1 MQGEQRRDGF
11 VNPYNFVPLWG
22 KVPRRKPESHEY
34 FVGNRGRIVCQII
47 FNTPF
52 FIPHPE
58 RRFQLPET
66 SEALAMPDEQLPCW
80 VREKALEAWKAL
92 KKRIEQ
98 AKNVEGYKGCEG
110 HEMLALLRDEQ
121 EKPFIPGSSLKGA
134 FRTVAEAL
142 SNSCLSQL
150 EFEWELMRRPD
161 DPEVRISKVKR
172 YYSYRRVQI
181 PPFVGR
187 VKSLA
192 EKDRPGVIEISE
204 TYTFRR
210 RGQQVRE
217 SKRYKVF
224 FAQPAHVNPNPQI
237 IDLSSFEDGDVVF
250 AQCVQ
255 LRQTIHLS
263 PNQAIQIPV
272 FAVRSLRRAGG
283 QPGPNKGEV
292 KGVIKITDVTE
303 AKKSQRFIVWP
314 PDPDEVY
321 FDYEVRLKYDRA
333 LRDGIEKDEREHRQ
347 ANYINTGA
355 GWRRKR
361 HRLEVVDEEKK
372 KGDIVYFT
380 EQNGWVVDMGP
391 VELYRVLYTHSLDDI
406 LMSKHCDFLTCQDHN
421 DLCPACRLFGWV
433 APEAEEEATALKGF
447 IHFSPARWA
456 GKSGPK
462 TQWVTLQPLGQ
473 PKPSCWQFYLNCQNV
488 GQNAG
493 YNDDNATIRGR
504 KFYWHKPNA
513 HANRPQSGAD
523 VNSVWDQRGGNGQPL
538 ADDQNK
544 TVELLLPDNA
554 VFEFT
559 VDFENLSDAE
569 LGLLLLTLQPN
580 LLGEQALE
588 EVGVSSQLYHH
599 FGMGK
604 PLGLGSAEVKI
615 TSITLFKD
623 CQRYQSLE
631 ESGEKRVEGEQVAAF
646 VKRFVTAFVRDAV
659 REQKEFLQR
668 DQIPVPPDDA
678 KDTEW
683 LKTFVKMPHIADLL
697 IMLDWEKAQKLPV
710 QYPPGHSDANNREYW
725 EAFRWFA
732 HESQRDFLRRPR
744 HMLKTPQEIKNGE
757 RQDDFSALSLSHQHR
772 HGERHRG
779 G

>member
-1 MQGEQRRDGF
+1 
-11 VNPYNFVPLWG
+11 
-22 KVPRRKPESHEY
+22 
-34 FVGNRGRIVCQII
+34 
-47 FNTPF
+47 
-52 FIPHPE
+52 
-58 RRFQLPET
+58 
-66 SEALAMPDEQLPCW
+66 
-80 VREKALEAWKAL
+80 
-92 KKRIEQ
+92 
-98 AKNVEGYKGCEG
+98 
-110 HEMLALLRDEQ
+110 
-121 EKPFIPGSSLKGA
+121 
-134 FRTVAEAL
+134 
-142 SNSCLSQL
+142 
-150 EFEWELMRRPD
+150 
-161 DPEVRISKVKR
+161 
-172 YYSYRRVQI
+172 
-181 PPFVGR
+181 

-204 TYTFRR
+204 TYTFSR
-210 RGQQVRE
+210 RGQQVTE

-224 FAQPAHVNPNPQI
+224 FAQPANVYPNPQI
-237 IDLSSFEDGDVVF
+237 IDLSSFKDGDVVF
-250 AQCVQ
+250 AQCVK
-255 LRQTIHLS
+255 LRQTIQLS
-263 PNQAIQIPV
+263 PKQAIQIPV
-272 FAVRSLRRAGG
+272 FAVCSLRRAEG
-283 QPGPNKGEV
+283 QPGPNEGEV
-292 KGVIKITDVTE
+292 KGIIKITDVTE
-303 AKKSQRFIVWP
+303 AKKSQRFIVLP
-314 PDPDEVY
+314 PNPDKVY

-333 LRDGIEKDEREHRQ
+333 LRDGIEKDESEHRQ

-462 TQWVTLQPLGQ
+462 TQWVNLQPLGQ

-513 HANRPQSGAD
+513 HANRPQSGAN

-631 ESGEKRVEGEQVAAF
+631 ESGEERVEGEEVAAF
-646 VKRFVTAFVRDAV
+646 VKKFVTTFVRDAV
-659 REQKEFLQR
+659 KAQS
-668 DQIPVPPDDA
+668 DQIPVPSDDA
-678 KDTEW
+678 EDAEW

-744 HMLKTPQEIKNGE
+744 HMLKTPQEIKNDK

-772 HGERHRG
+772 QRDRHGGR
-779 G
+779 

>member
-1 MQGEQRRDGF
+1 
-11 VNPYNFVPLWG
+11 
-22 KVPRRKPESHEY
+22 
-34 FVGNRGRIVCQII
+34 
-47 FNTPF
+47 
-52 FIPHPE
+52 
-58 RRFQLPET
+58 
-66 SEALAMPDEQLPCW
+66 
-80 VREKALEAWKAL
+80 
-92 KKRIEQ
+92 
-98 AKNVEGYKGCEG
+98 
-110 HEMLALLRDEQ
+110 MLALLRDEQ

-204 TYTFRR
+204 TYTLRR
-210 RGQQVRE
+210 RDQQVTE

-224 FAQPAHVNPNPQI
+224 FAEPAHVNPNPQT
-237 IDLSSFEDGDVVF
+237 IDLSSFKDGDVVF
-250 AQCVQ
+250 AQCVR
-255 LRQTIHLS
+255 LKQTIHLRT
-263 PNQAIQIPV
+263 NQAIQIPV
-272 FAVRSLRRAGG
+272 FAVHSLRPAEG
-283 QPGPNKGEV
+283 QPGSDEV
-292 KGVIKITDVTE
+292 EGIIKITDVTE
-303 AKKSQRFIVWP
+303 AKKSQRFIVLP
-314 PDPDEVY
+314 PNPDKVY

-347 ANYINTGA
+347 ENYINTGTRA

-456 GKSGPK
+456 SGSEPE

-513 HANRPQSGAD
+513 HANRPQSGAN

-604 PLGLGSAEVKI
+604 PLGLGSAEVQIK
-615 TSITLFKD
+615 SLTLFKD

-631 ESGEKRVEGEQVAAF
+631 ESGEERVEGEEVAAF
-646 VKRFVTAFVRDAV
+646 VKKFVTAFVRNAV
-659 REQKEFLQR
+659 TEQEEFLQR

-678 KDTEW
+678 EDTEW
-683 LKTFVKMPHIADLL
+683 LKTFVRMPPIADLL
-697 IMLDWEKAQKLPV
+697 TMLDWKIAKGLPV
-710 QYPPGHSDANNREYW
+710 QYPPGGDERTNQSHPNMKEYW

-744 HMLKTPQEIKNGE
+744 HMLKTPQEIKEGK
-757 RQDDFSALSLSHQHR
+757 RQDCFPPRDLSLSGSSHSSHPPSHQQRQRER
-772 HGERHRG
+772 HGGRKGKANTE
-779 G
+779 

>member
-1 MQGEQRRDGF
+1 
-11 VNPYNFVPLWG
+11 
-22 KVPRRKPESHEY
+22 
-34 FVGNRGRIVCQII
+34 
-47 FNTPF
+47 
-52 FIPHPE
+52 
-58 RRFQLPET
+58 
-66 SEALAMPDEQLPCW
+66 
-80 VREKALEAWKAL
+80 
-92 KKRIEQ
+92 
-98 AKNVEGYKGCEG
+98 
-110 HEMLALLRDEQ
+110 
-121 EKPFIPGSSLKGA
+121 
-134 FRTVAEAL
+134 
-142 SNSCLSQL
+142 
-150 EFEWELMRRPD
+150 
-161 DPEVRISKVKR
+161 
-172 YYSYRRVQI
+172 
-181 PPFVGR
+181 
-187 VKSLA
+187 
-192 EKDRPGVIEISE
+192 
-204 TYTFRR
+204 
-210 RGQQVRE
+210 
-217 SKRYKVF
+217 
-224 FAQPAHVNPNPQI
+224 
-237 IDLSSFEDGDVVF
+237 
-250 AQCVQ
+250 
-255 LRQTIHLS
+255 
-263 PNQAIQIPV
+263 
-272 FAVRSLRRAGG
+272 
-283 QPGPNKGEV
+283 
-292 KGVIKITDVTE
+292 
-303 AKKSQRFIVWP
+303 
-314 PDPDEVY
+314 
-321 FDYEVRLKYDRA
+321 LKYDRA

-347 ANYINTGA
+347 ENYINTGA

-361 HRLEVVDEEKK
+361 HRLEVVDEEKR

-380 EQNGWVVDMGP
+380 KQNNWVVDMGP
-391 VELYRVLYTHSLDDI
+391 VELYRVLYTQSLDEI
-406 LMSKHCDFLTCQDHN
+406 LMKNHRDFLTCQDHN

-513 HANRPQSGAD
+513 HANRPQSGAN

-615 TSITLFKD
+615 KSITLFKD

-631 ESGEKRVEGEQVAAF
+631 ESGEERVEREEVAAF
-646 VKRFVTAFVRDAV
+646 VKKFVTAFVRNAV
-659 REQKEFLQR
+659 KAQS
-668 DQIPVPPDDA
+668 DQIPVPSDDA
-678 KDTEW
+678 EDAEW

-772 HGERHRG
+772 HRERHRG